1 MRRVRPLRPAGLAR
15 LGAVVMACACAPAA
29 AQPAPPAVSAAEP
42 PHEAEP
48 APAAAGERGR
58 PLWEAGL
65 GLATLDLADYRG
77 SAQRRTR
84 LLPLPYLVYRG
95 QWLRADR
102 EGARAV
108 LLDTQRAEVD
118 ISVSGS
124 APAASRDNPL
134 RSGMA
139 DLPPTVEIGPNL
151 NLTLWRRS
159 AQRAR
164 LDLRLP
170 LRAVL
175 TLQRSPRAIGQVF
188 EPTLNLDLGG
198 LGRPDGTGGEP
209 WRGRDSG
216 WNLGLQAGLL
226 FGSQRYHQ
234 HFYGVSADEARPGR
248 TAYQARAGYAG
259 WQTLASLS
267 RRVGDLWLGAFLRR
281 DALQGAVFA
290 DSPLVE
296 RRSQWSGGLGLSWVF
311 ATSDQRVQVPD

>member
-1 MRRVRPLRPAGLAR
+1 VRLARALRPAGLAR
-15 LGAVVMACACAPAA
+15 LGVVVLACVGAQAPAG
-29 AQPAPPAVSAAEP
+29 PLLPDSTAVPEHSTATPEP
-42 PHEAEP
+42 EP
-48 APAAAGERGR
+48 LRTAAGLHDR

-65 GLATLDLADYRG
+65 GLATLEQADYRG
-77 SAQRRTR
+77 SAQRRTL

-108 LLDTQRAEVD
+108 LLDTRAVEVD
-118 ISVSGS
+118 VSVGGT
-124 APAASRDNPL
+124 APAASEDNPL

-139 DLPPTVEIGPNL
+139 DLPATVEIGPNL
-151 NLTLWRRS
+151 NLTLWQS
-159 AQRAR
+159 TGHRAK

-175 TLQRSPRAIGQVF
+175 TVQRSPRTIGQVF

-198 LGRPDGTGGEP
+198 LGRPGA
-209 WRGRDSG
+209 GRHDSG
-216 WNLGLQAGLL
+216 WNVGLQAGLL
-226 FGSQRYHQ
+226 YGSQRYHQ
-234 HFYGVSADEARPGR
+234 HFYGVATGEASADRP
-248 TAYQARAGYAG
+248 AYRAPSGYAG
-259 WQTLASLS
+259 WKTLASLS

-281 DALQGAVFA
+281 DDLHGAVFA

-311 ATSDQRVQVPD
+311 ATSSQLVRLPD